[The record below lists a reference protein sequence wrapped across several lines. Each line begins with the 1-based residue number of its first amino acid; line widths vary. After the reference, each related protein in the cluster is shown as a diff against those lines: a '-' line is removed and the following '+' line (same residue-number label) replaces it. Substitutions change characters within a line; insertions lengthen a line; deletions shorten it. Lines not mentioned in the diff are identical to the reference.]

1 MQRNDQTDTE
11 KLFETGG
18 KQPWNRS
25 KSLVIGI
32 VAVVLVCALGLFAP
46 ALLEMLQ
53 SGDLDAPSAGD
64 TLEQNAPA
72 QVPDIS
78 ISDTALS
85 IELTMSR
92 YTKLLS
98 SVPGMPIR
106 AICPGADEIRF
117 VTDAGTLLE
126 YGAPDY
132 TVKEHGSELNCTSGE
147 TAYLSPAA
155 EDNTD
160 TYRITVSALSSGS
173 VIGNAVIIL
182 SHTDGELTIENMSV
196 SSYAQ

>member
-11 KLFETGG
+11 ELFETGG

-25 KSLVIGI
+25 KSLVMGI
-32 VAVVLVCALGLFAP
+32 VAVVLVCALGLFTP
-46 ALLEMLQ
+46 VLLEMLQ
-53 SGDLDAPSAGD
+53 SGESDVPSAGD
-64 TLEQNAPA
+64 TLEQKALS
-72 QVPDIS
+72 QLPDAS
-78 ISDTALS
+78 MSDTALS
-85 IELTMSR
+85 IELPMNR
-92 YTKLLS
+92 YTMLIS
-98 SVPGMPIR
+98 SAPGMPFR

-117 VTDAGTLLE
+117 VTDAGSLLE

-132 TVKEHGSELNCTSGE
+132 TVKEHGRELVCASGE

-155 EDNTD
+155 DDNTD
-160 TYRITVSALSSGS
+160 SYRVTVSALSSGS

-196 SSYAQ
+196 SAYGQ